1 LLKPNPLR
9 LPKLLLL
16 LHLLPLHLLLLLLP
30 QPRRKKPRKTPK
42 AIKKPKLLRSN
53 PYRFTSIRIQGALPG
68 EVLVDDEALYVG
80 RRRPE
85 IVHDL
90 DHELSDYVQTRLLLA
105 RMLAI
110 KKYHEKWG

>member
-9 LPKLLLL
+9 LPKLLPL
-16 LHLLPLHLLLLLLP
+16 LHLLLLHLLLLLL

-68 EVLVDDEALYVG
+68 EVLIDDEALYVG

-85 IVHDL
+85 MVHDL

-105 RMLAI
+105 RMLAM